1 VKAAPLPQL
10 VTVQQVAMETGLPL
24 SVVESIVRTITPV
37 TPPRTRRVL
46 FRREDVEEALG
57 LREKTR

>member
-10 VTVQQVAMETGLPL
+10 MTAQQCQQETGLPL
-24 SVVESIVRTITPV
+24 STVESILRSITPV

-57 LREKTR
+57 LREKTQ

>member
-1 VKAAPLPQL
+1 M
-10 VTVQQVAMETGLPL
+10 TVQQCQQETGLPL
-24 SVVESIVRTITPV
+24 STVESILRTITPV

-57 LREKTR
+57 LREKTQ

>member
-1 VKAAPLPQL
+1 
-10 VTVQQVAMETGLPL
+10 METGLPL

-57 LREKTR
+57 LKEKTQ